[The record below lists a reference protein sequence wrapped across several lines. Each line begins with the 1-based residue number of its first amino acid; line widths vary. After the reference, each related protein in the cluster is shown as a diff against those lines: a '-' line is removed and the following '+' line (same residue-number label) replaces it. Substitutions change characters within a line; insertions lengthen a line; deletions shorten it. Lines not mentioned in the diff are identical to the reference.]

1 MAVKIKFD
9 SNHNVI
15 PPTFVLATRSGKKMN
30 TPIPAIGIT
39 IADHFNDK
47 FELNFSVSKYVNGVE
62 YPLWD
67 KLQDFKLC
75 WCKEWDIWFEMYVEK
90 TDDYSLA
97 KHITLV
103 SLGEA
108 ELSQI
113 NLYGI
118 EINTE
123 DDIARNDYEPSV
135 LYNPDK
141 PKASILNR
149 ILEKAPHYSIEFVD
163 TSIASIQRTFSFDD
177 TTIYDAM
184 QEIAEEIDCI
194 FVFNSNS
201 NSDGSIKRS
210 ISVYDLES
218 YCYECENRGHFSGT
232 CPECGSTNVTRGY
245 GEDTS
250 IFVST
255 ENLADE
261 ITLTTDYE
269 SVKNCFR
276 LEAGDDLMTATIINC
291 NPNGSQ
297 YIWYITD
304 KMKEDMSDR
313 LVAKLE
319 EYDAAYAYYRDG
331 YPTRVPSNLV
341 TSYNNIVTKYR
352 QYQEDLATISSPIT
366 GYSTLM
372 NVYYDTIN
380 LQLLLESTL
389 MPTRTVGQTDAA
401 TQAALL
407 TAGNISPVSVNN
419 LSSVSLTSANNAVL
433 SAAKTL
439 IDPRFKVKIVT
450 SSYNSSTHI
459 WTGNFTVENYS
470 DEEDVAT
477 STTINVTLD
486 ANYERFLKQQIDKT
500 LKNVESEVASQGASD
515 IISLFNLSLSNFT
528 SELKKYCLSSL
539 DLFEDSCQKCLEVLQ
554 AQGVADNK
562 TWADKNPNMYST
574 VYVPYYNKLLA
585 IQAELQ
591 VREAEIAVVS
601 GILDGDEDVVTAGVQ
616 TYIVNSKNYI
626 QKHINM
632 QNYLGE
638 ELWLEF
644 IAYRREDT
652 YSNDNY
658 ISDGL
663 NNAELFA
670 NALDFLKTANGEIYK
685 SATLQHSLSASLQN
699 LLVIKEFEPI
709 VNYFSVGN
717 WIRVKIDGE
726 VFRLRLISYEID
738 FDNLSGITIE
748 FSDVNKFVDGMSD
761 SESIMNQAQSMAS
774 SYGSVSRQ
782 ANQGKKSNAVLNN
795 WVQKGLDLTKM
806 KIVDDVDNQNIT
818 WDEHGFLCKE
828 FVPFTDTYDDRQLK
842 IISNGLYITD
852 NNWLSIKTAVGR
864 FYYVDPKTSNI
875 TEAYGVNGETIVG
888 KLLLGEQLGI
898 YNSAGSLTFDTDGLV
913 VSNNTNIVSINPN
926 SSSIFT
932 IQKKS
937 TSTNIASIDSSGDLS
952 ITGVITAK
960 SGKLGNWTL
969 SAHQIAATA
978 NNANTGNVDRTTG
991 LQWPGNGVWAIAV
1004 GATDPGSWVT
1014 APFRVNHKGELHA
1027 TAATI
1032 TGSITANSG
1041 NIGGF
1046 TVVNEANTG
1055 TTSHGGHCYTRAL
1068 YAHCSDTTYEYE
1080 VGMKG
1085 DSGSAGY
1092 LAFYVGRIE
1101 KGKAWSTNTKV
1112 FSVANNGK
1120 LTATN
1125 ADITGAITATTLSAK
1140 NTYYIHNSS
1149 GTKKVAMTAPDS
1161 SFGSS
1166 LDIGS
1171 GFSAIHLGGTNGVV
1185 TDGTIYVGGTGTGVS
1200 ISDSASSFPTLYSG
1214 TLNVTT
1220 IYAGTTSDTGHITI
1234 WLRNSA
1240 KQGFLRMT
1248 SDGNFGLYDSKNSK
1262 WIIYENKN
1270 NNVYSERILFS
1281 VGYDG
1286 TAQRVPIQSVA
1297 TAKQRVGCASTSS
1310 SAMTVRGEWGGS
1322 SFTAKNFTPSSS
1334 DIRIKTDIN
1343 DCKVNAIDFIN
1354 RIKIRE
1360 FKKYG
1365 VYQPI
1370 GVIAD
1375 ELEALDPLL
1384 SIGGGYEEDGAM
1396 NVKSVDSFYLQ
1407 GYEIK
1412 AIQELADK
1420 VKELEIKIKQLTA

>member
-15 PPTFVLATRSGKKMN
+15 PPTFVLATRSGKRMN
-30 TPIPAIGIT
+30 TPIPAVGIT

-47 FELNFSVSKYVNGVE
+47 FELNFSVSKYDNGVE

-135 LYNPDK
+135 LYNPNK

-163 TSIASIQRTFSFDD
+163 ASIASIQRTFSFDD
-177 TTIYDAM
+177 ITIYDAM

-250 IFVST
+250 IFISI

-319 EYDAAYAYYRDG
+319 EYDAAYAYYRDE
-331 YPTRVPSNLV
+331 YPTSIPSNLV

-389 MPTRTVGQTDAA
+389 MPTRTIEQTDAA
-401 TQAALL
+401 AQAALL

-515 IISLFNLSLSNFT
+515 IISLFNLSLTNFKN
-528 SELKKYCLSSL
+528 ELKKYCLSSL

-591 VREAEIAVVS
+591 VREAEIAIVS

-663 NNAELFA
+663 NNAEIFA

-717 WIRVKIDGE
+717 WIRVKIDDE

-738 FDNLSGITIE
+738 FDNLSGIAIE

-898 YNSAGSLTFDTDGLV
+898 YNSAGSLTFDADGLV
-913 VSNNTNIVSINPN
+913 VSNNTNKVSINPN
-926 SSSIFT
+926 SSSIFSV
-932 IQKKS
+932 QKKVNGAF
-937 TSTNIASIDSSGDLS
+937 TNIASLNSSGDLS
-952 ITGVITAK
+952 ITGIITAGANSVIGPWTVTTSSIYYGNSAYGNANGLYFGT
-960 SGKLGNWTL
+960 SGLSLANKFMVSSAGVLTATSGTLGGWTL
-969 SAHQIAATA
+969 TSTQLTASA
-978 NNANTGNVDRTTG
+978 NNANTGNVERLTG
-991 LQWPGNGVWAIAV
+991 LQIPGNGVWAIAV
-1004 GATDPGSWVT
+1004 GATNASSWAT
-1014 APFRVNHKGELHA
+1014 APFRVNHKGELYA
-1027 TAATI
+1027 TGATI
-1032 TGSITANSG
+1032 SGTITVGSGS
-1041 NIGGF
+1041 IGGF
-1046 TVVNEANTG
+1046 TVSNSSNTG
-1055 TTSHGGHCYTRAL
+1055 TTANGGHCYTNSL
-1068 YAHCSDTTYEYE
+1068 YAHCSDSTYEYE

-1085 DSGSAGY
+1085 DSGSPGY
-1092 LAFYVGRIE
+1092 LAFYVGRIA
-1101 KGKAWSTNTKV
+1101 KGANWSTNTKT
-1112 FSVANNGK
+1112 FSLANNGSM
-1120 LTATN
+1120 TAT
-1125 ADITGAITATTLSAK
+1125 AGQIGGWYIRSDGFSSSSSGAFLSS
-1140 NTYYIHNSS
+1140 TYLSKTPSSGLHFFTDANNSS
-1149 GTKKVAMTAPDS
+1149 RFYVSGLKIDTGGYIMELNKNYLQFGGLHNITTR
-1161 SFGSS
+1161 FGYGSS
-1166 LDIGS
+1166 
-1171 GFSAIHLGGTNGVV
+1171 NMKN
-1185 TDGTIYVGGTGTGVS
+1185 VG
-1200 ISDSASSFPTLYSG
+1200 ILNASNNRWIIVY
-1214 TLNVTT
+1214 N
-1220 IYAGTTSDTGHITI
+1220 
-1234 WLRNSA
+1234 
-1240 KQGFLRMT
+1240 
-1248 SDGNFGLYDSKNSK
+1248 YDSGK
-1262 WIIYENKN
+1262 
-1270 NNVYSERILFS
+1270 
-1281 VGYDG
+1281 
-1286 TAQRVPIQSVA
+1286 
-1297 TAKQRVGCASTSS
+1297 TSIPD
-1310 SAMTVRGEWGGS
+1310 M
-1322 SFTAKNFTPSSS
+1322 SSS
-1334 DIRIKTDIN
+1334 DIRLKTDIRPTSIHALDLIRN
-1343 DCKVNAIDFIN
+1343 
-1354 RIKIRE
+1354 IKMVE
-1360 FKKYG
+1360 FRKEGK
-1365 VYQPI
+1365 YQPI
-1370 GVIAD
+1370 GMIAD
-1375 ELEALDPLL
+1375 WMEDLDPLL
-1384 SIGGGYEEDGAM
+1384 AYGGGYDDDTINIKCIDM
-1396 NVKSVDSFYLQ
+1396 FYLQ